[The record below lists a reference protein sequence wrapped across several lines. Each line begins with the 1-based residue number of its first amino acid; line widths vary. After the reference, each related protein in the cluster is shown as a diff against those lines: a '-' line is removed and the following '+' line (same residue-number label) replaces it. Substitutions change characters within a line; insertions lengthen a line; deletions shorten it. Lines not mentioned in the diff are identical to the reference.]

1 MEHKVL
7 EFKVEQDDDEVAVEA
22 ANAGPGSFQG
32 YGSVFN
38 SVDRVGDRIIPGAYA
53 ETLSKFVSDGFI
65 GWGHDWNDPVATVDR
80 AEERTK
86 GLWLKATFHTHPEAQ
101 RARGIVRERM
111 DRGKSMGL
119 SIGYQPLEWK
129 WVKDEG
135 AEWETREITKIDLY
149 EVSLVTVPAEP
160 KARVALVKEFGP
172 RGGAAIRLVEEW
184 EGLRKELK
192 EGRILST
199 RNAARLKE
207 ATSKMREIVDDIEGL
222 LEETGNGEDAPKGG
236 EGLAAWAEFMQ
247 TRMRL
252 VGATK

>member
-7 EFKVEQDDDEVAVEA
+7 AFKVEDSESEA
-22 ANAGPGSFQG
+22 ESGGAGSFQG

-53 ETLSKFVSDGFI
+53 ETLSKFVADGFI
-65 GWGHDWNDPVATVDR
+65 GWGHDWNDPVATVDK

-86 GLWLKATFHTHPEAQ
+86 GLWIKATFHTHPEAQ

-119 SIGYQPLEWK
+119 SIGYQALEWK

-135 AEWETREITKIDLY
+135 QDWETREITKIDLY

-160 KARVALVKEFGP
+160 KARVSSIKGLPP
-172 RGGAAIRLVEEW
+172 RGGAALLAVEEW
-184 EGLRKELK
+184 EGLLRELK
-192 EGRILST
+192 EGRVLSS
-199 RNAARLKE
+199 RNAARLKD
-207 ATSKMREIVDDIEGL
+207 AASKMQAIVDDIVSL
-222 LEETGNGEDAPKGG
+222 LDETGNTDEEPKGG
-236 EGLAAWAEFMQ
+236 DGLAAWAEYMRTQ
-247 TRMRL
+247 MRL
-252 VGATK
+252 AGAA